1 MKKAIVFLVVL
12 ISFNFLKTTVIDLNK
27 SFNRTSVIIKPGMNL
42 DQISEILYSNQIIP
56 SQFFFKFFV
65 KLNFIET
72 KLKFGEFLFHDDKSI
87 FDIIKKLK
95 KGESIYRKVTI
106 VEGSSKFNLLKK
118 LKEIDPDTLLTISDI
133 PDNIIANT
141 YKYVVTDDAK
151 KILKDIIKLS
161 SKISNK
167 VWNERDMK
175 IPLNSINEIF
185 VLASIVEKETS
196 LESEKSKIAGVF
208 YNRLKKKMRL
218 QSDPTVV
225 FALTK
230 GKEKLKRKL
239 LRKDLK
245 FESVFN
251 TYQNSGLPPETIGF
265 PSYES
270 LIATSQPYNSNLLYF
285 VANRLT
291 EGHLFSSSY
300 KEHLRNI
307 KAIKNEEK

>member
-1 MKKAIVFLVVL
+1 MKNKKKIFFWSPILGNVGTIKATINSL
-12 ISFNFLKTTVIDLNK
+12 
-27 SFNRTSVIIKPGMNL
+27 
-42 DQISEILYSNQIIP
+42 
-56 SQFFFKFFV
+56 
-65 KLNFIET
+65 
-72 KLKFGEFLFHDDKSI
+72 
-87 FDIIKKLK
+87 
-95 KGESIYRKVTI
+95 ESIH
-106 VEGSSKFNLLKK
+106 
-118 LKEIDPDTLLTISDI
+118 D
-133 PDNIIANT
+133 
-141 YKYVVTDDAK
+141 
-151 KILKDIIKLS
+151 
-161 SKISNK
+161 
-167 VWNERDMK
+167 
-175 IPLNSINEIF
+175 NSINEIF